1 MEETANNLLVG
12 IVGPCASG
20 KSTLG
25 QALKARGLRV
35 RQVAQEHSYVP
46 RMWKLL
52 TNPDFLVFLDA
63 SFEVS
68 TRRKNLTWSERE
80 YEEEQRRLSH
90 ARQFCDLYL
99 MTDRLSPEEVLQAV
113 LRALGLEDQSA
124 QGV

>member
-1 MEETANNLLVG
+1 MEETTTNLLVA

-25 QALKARGLRV
+25 QALKARGLSV

-46 RMWKLL
+46 RMWQLL
-52 TNPDFLVFLDA
+52 TNPDYLVFLDA
-63 SFEVS
+63 SFEVC
-68 TRRKNLTWSERE
+68 TRRKNLTWSEWE
-80 YEEEQRRLSH
+80 YEEEHRRLSH

-99 MTDRLSPEEVLQAV
+99 MTDRLSPEQVLQAV